1 MFSTQDATISENHAE
16 KAEMRRRDHT
26 NFSGHVLISSNMMR
40 WNCSK
45 ISILAVTAVLA
56 SELHFPILPNFH
68 VDATSFHVL
77 MHLETGN
84 GPKWTV
90 CNGISYRR
98 L

>member
-1 MFSTQDATISENHAE
+1 
-16 KAEMRRRDHT
+16 MRRRDHT

-45 ISILAVTAVLA
+45 IFILAVTAVLA

-84 GPKWTV
+84 GPCATGYHIGGFEGRGGCITRGMRV
-90 CNGISYRR
+90 TT
-98 L
+98 

>member
-1 MFSTQDATISENHAE
+1 
-16 KAEMRRRDHT
+16 MRRRDHT

-77 MHLETGN
+77 MHLE
-84 GPKWTV
+84 KQEMDRV
-90 CNGISYRR
+90 QRDIISEALRDGEGVSR
-98 L
+98 EE

>member
-1 MFSTQDATISENHAE
+1 
-16 KAEMRRRDHT
+16 
-26 NFSGHVLISSNMMR
+26 MMR

-77 MHLETGN
+77 IIWKQEMDR
-84 GPKWTV
+84 V
-90 CNGISYRR
+90 QRDIISEALRDGEGVSR
-98 L
+98 EE